1 MRKKKFSLSD
11 VAKATGLEYG
21 FDKRTLSKA
30 LDTLAKQ
37 GKLEKLKN
45 GEKDE
50 SIMMIQNYYNKN
62 KGDKFDF
69 NFMSEDDILN
79 FAQLWSEV
87 HDDEVMQALYE
98 RYLRSNY

>member
-1 MRKKKFSLSD
+1 MAAWLNYTLSTQIQIFVLSD
-11 VAKATGLEYG
+11 ST
-21 FDKRTLSKA
+21 
-30 LDTLAKQ
+30 
-37 GKLEKLKN
+37 LEKLKN

-69 NFMSEDDILN
+69 KFMSENDILS

-87 HDDEVMQALYE
+87 HNDEVMRALYE